1 MTTFRYKGQTAGGA
15 KVSGVLR
22 AYDEFEAADKL
33 RESVAIITKLEAV
46 PEKKESVLSR
56 PVAFRVKEK
65 ELALLCSQFAI
76 ILASG
81 LSVERC
87 VSMVAAQTKNK
98 YLRRMLDKVSEEVG
112 AGYSLA
118 QSFENNA
125 PYLPKTF
132 TETLRAGEQS
142 GTLESCFQRLHAY
155 YDRSAKTR
163 AKIVSTLTYPVMVII
178 VAIVVFVIIIAVA
191 VPAFTDAFTD
201 LGSGSLPGVTRA
213 LMAVSA
219 FFTKWWWLV
228 LGVLALLTGI
238 VVFIFREHWAE
249 ISEALSRLTLGQGLL
264 ALAVGL
270 SYPLLEGVSSWLI
283 VRSRLPHF
291 PLRQGIDNAWMG
303 TFGNVVGL
311 GAGSVPFQ
319 TWYLHRR
326 GLDVGPGVGL
336 MTLQYVFHK
345 TAVLLYATVLLLAG
359 RPWIAA
365 HSDGVL
371 RYLPGAYAVVAGVIV
386 GLIALCALPVVQRL
400 ARWLLHFLPD
410 TGRWAERRE
419 SWLEQLDTLSTESR
433 HLLADKP
440 RCAAILGVHLV
451 KLFLLFCLPWMG
463 LRFMELDTGLTFWQV
478 QLLTSLTLFVS
489 NALPNVAGMGSVET
503 AFLLVYSSFLPDAS
517 SMSLLMFY
525 RLASYYAVFAA
536 SAVGFALAQRRL
548 SRE

>member
-1 MTTFRYKGQTAGGA
+1 MSSSASPAPSRRKT
-15 KVSGVLR
+15 L
-22 AYDEFEAADKL
+22 
-33 RESVAIITKLEAV
+33 
-46 PEKKESVLSR
+46 LS
-56 PVAFRVKEK
+56 
-65 ELALLCSQFAI
+65 
-76 ILASG
+76 
-81 LSVERC
+81 
-87 VSMVAAQTKNK
+87 
-98 YLRRMLDKVSEEVG
+98 
-112 AGYSLA
+112 
-118 QSFENNA
+118 
-125 PYLPKTF
+125 
-132 TETLRAGEQS
+132 
-142 GTLESCFQRLHAY
+142 
-155 YDRSAKTR
+155 
-163 AKIVSTLTYPVMVII
+163 
-178 VAIVVFVIIIAVA
+178 
-191 VPAFTDAFTD
+191 
-201 LGSGSLPGVTRA
+201 
-213 LMAVSA
+213 
-219 FFTKWWWLV
+219 

-283 VRSRLPHF
+283 VRSRLPYF

-371 RYLPGAYAVVAGVIV
+371 RYLPGAYTVVAGVIV

-400 ARWLLHFLPD
+400 A
-410 TGRWAERRE
+410 
-419 SWLEQLDTLSTESR
+419 TLSTESR

-463 LRFMELDTGLTFWQV
+463 LRFMGLDTGLAFWQV

-548 SRE
+548 NRG

>member
-1 MTTFRYKGQTAGGA
+1 MSSSASPAPSRRKT
-15 KVSGVLR
+15 L
-22 AYDEFEAADKL
+22 
-33 RESVAIITKLEAV
+33 
-46 PEKKESVLSR
+46 LS
-56 PVAFRVKEK
+56 
-65 ELALLCSQFAI
+65 
-76 ILASG
+76 
-81 LSVERC
+81 
-87 VSMVAAQTKNK
+87 
-98 YLRRMLDKVSEEVG
+98 
-112 AGYSLA
+112 
-118 QSFENNA
+118 
-125 PYLPKTF
+125 
-132 TETLRAGEQS
+132 
-142 GTLESCFQRLHAY
+142 
-155 YDRSAKTR
+155 
-163 AKIVSTLTYPVMVII
+163 
-178 VAIVVFVIIIAVA
+178 
-191 VPAFTDAFTD
+191 
-201 LGSGSLPGVTRA
+201 
-213 LMAVSA
+213 
-219 FFTKWWWLV
+219 

-291 PLRQGIDNAWMG
+291 SLRQGIDNAWMG

-419 SWLEQLDTLSTESR
+419 SWLQQLGR
-433 HLLADKP
+433 AP
-440 RCAAILGVHLV
+440 RAAI
-451 KLFLLFCLPWMG
+451 CWQ
-463 LRFMELDTGLTFWQV
+463 TGPAVPPFWACI
-478 QLLTSLTLFVS
+478 SS
-489 NALPNVAGMGSVET
+489 SCSCSSACPGWGCGSWGWIPDWPSGRC
-503 AFLLVYSSFLPDAS
+503 SS
-517 SMSLLMFY
+517 
-525 RLASYYAVFAA
+525 
-536 SAVGFALAQRRL
+536 
-548 SRE
+548 

>member
-1 MTTFRYKGQTAGGA
+1 MDQSTPQQPSRKKTILSLT
-15 KVSGVLR
+15 VL
-22 AYDEFEAADKL
+22 
-33 RESVAIITKLEAV
+33 
-46 PEKKESVLSR
+46 
-56 PVAFRVKEK
+56 
-65 ELALLCSQFAI
+65 
-76 ILASG
+76 
-81 LSVERC
+81 
-87 VSMVAAQTKNK
+87 
-98 YLRRMLDKVSEEVG
+98 
-112 AGYSLA
+112 
-118 QSFENNA
+118 
-125 PYLPKTF
+125 
-132 TETLRAGEQS
+132 
-142 GTLESCFQRLHAY
+142 
-155 YDRSAKTR
+155 
-163 AKIVSTLTYPVMVII
+163 
-178 VAIVVFVIIIAVA
+178 VV
-191 VPAFTDAFTD
+191 
-201 LGSGSLPGVTRA
+201 
-213 LMAVSA
+213 
-219 FFTKWWWLV
+219 
-228 LGVLALLTGI
+228 LTGI
-238 VVFIFREHWAE
+238 VFWIFQRHWAE
-249 ISEALSRLTLGQGLL
+249 ISAALAQLRFWQVLL
-264 ALAVGL
+264 VLAVGL
-270 SYPLLEGVSSWLI
+270 TYPVLEGLVSWVI
-283 VRSRLPHF
+283 IRSRMPGF
-291 PLRQGIDNAWMG
+291 TVRQALESSFMG
-303 TFGNVVGL
+303 TFGNVICL
-311 GAGSVPFQ
+311 GAGAMPMQSY
-319 TWYLHRR
+319 YLYRS
-326 GLDVGPGVGL
+326 GLPLGPGVGL

-463 LRFMELDTGLTFWQV
+463 LRFMGLDTGLAFWQV

-536 SAVGFALAQRRL
+536 SAVGFGLTQRRL

>member
-1 MTTFRYKGQTAGGA
+1 MSSSASPAPSRRKT
-15 KVSGVLR
+15 L
-22 AYDEFEAADKL
+22 
-33 RESVAIITKLEAV
+33 
-46 PEKKESVLSR
+46 LS
-56 PVAFRVKEK
+56 
-65 ELALLCSQFAI
+65 
-76 ILASG
+76 
-81 LSVERC
+81 
-87 VSMVAAQTKNK
+87 
-98 YLRRMLDKVSEEVG
+98 
-112 AGYSLA
+112 
-118 QSFENNA
+118 
-125 PYLPKTF
+125 
-132 TETLRAGEQS
+132 
-142 GTLESCFQRLHAY
+142 
-155 YDRSAKTR
+155 
-163 AKIVSTLTYPVMVII
+163 
-178 VAIVVFVIIIAVA
+178 
-191 VPAFTDAFTD
+191 
-201 LGSGSLPGVTRA
+201 
-213 LMAVSA
+213 
-219 FFTKWWWLV
+219 

-283 VRSRLPHF
+283 VRSRLSHF

-359 RPWIAA
+359 RPWMAA

-371 RYLPGAYAVVAGVIV
+371 RYLPGAY
-386 GLIALCALPVVQRL
+386 ALPVVQRL

-410 TGRWAERRE
+410 TGHWAERRE
-419 SWLEQLDTLSTESR
+419 SWLKQLDTLSTESR

-463 LRFMELDTGLTFWQV
+463 LRFMGLDTGLTFWQV

-536 SAVGFALAQRRL
+536 SAVGFALVQRRL
-548 SRE
+548 NRG

>member
-1 MTTFRYKGQTAGGA
+1 MSSSASPAPSRRKT
-15 KVSGVLR
+15 L
-22 AYDEFEAADKL
+22 
-33 RESVAIITKLEAV
+33 
-46 PEKKESVLSR
+46 LS
-56 PVAFRVKEK
+56 
-65 ELALLCSQFAI
+65 
-76 ILASG
+76 
-81 LSVERC
+81 
-87 VSMVAAQTKNK
+87 
-98 YLRRMLDKVSEEVG
+98 
-112 AGYSLA
+112 
-118 QSFENNA
+118 
-125 PYLPKTF
+125 
-132 TETLRAGEQS
+132 
-142 GTLESCFQRLHAY
+142 
-155 YDRSAKTR
+155 
-163 AKIVSTLTYPVMVII
+163 
-178 VAIVVFVIIIAVA
+178 
-191 VPAFTDAFTD
+191 
-201 LGSGSLPGVTRA
+201 
-213 LMAVSA
+213 
-219 FFTKWWWLV
+219 

-303 TFGNVVGL
+303 TFGNVVG
-311 GAGSVPFQ
+311 
-319 TWYLHRR
+319 
-326 GLDVGPGVGL
+326 PGVGL

-359 RPWIAA
+359 RLWMAT

-419 SWLEQLDTLSTESR
+419 SWLQQLDTLSTESR

-463 LRFMELDTGLTFWQV
+463 LRFMGLDTGLAFWQV

-548 SRE
+548 NRG

>member
-1 MTTFRYKGQTAGGA
+1 MSSSASPAPSRRKT
-15 KVSGVLR
+15 L
-22 AYDEFEAADKL
+22 
-33 RESVAIITKLEAV
+33 
-46 PEKKESVLSR
+46 LS
-56 PVAFRVKEK
+56 
-65 ELALLCSQFAI
+65 
-76 ILASG
+76 
-81 LSVERC
+81 
-87 VSMVAAQTKNK
+87 
-98 YLRRMLDKVSEEVG
+98 
-112 AGYSLA
+112 
-118 QSFENNA
+118 
-125 PYLPKTF
+125 
-132 TETLRAGEQS
+132 
-142 GTLESCFQRLHAY
+142 
-155 YDRSAKTR
+155 
-163 AKIVSTLTYPVMVII
+163 
-178 VAIVVFVIIIAVA
+178 
-191 VPAFTDAFTD
+191 
-201 LGSGSLPGVTRA
+201 
-213 LMAVSA
+213 
-219 FFTKWWWLV
+219 

-419 SWLEQLDTLSTESR
+419 SWLEQLDTLEHREPPSAGGQAPLCRHSGRASR
-433 HLLADKP
+433 QAVPALLPALDGAAVHGAGHRTGLLAGAAPDVADPLCLQRPAQRGGHGLGGDGLPAGVQQLPP
-440 RCAAILGVHLV
+440 RCFVHEPADV
-451 KLFLLFCLPWMG
+451 LPAG
-463 LRFMELDTGLTFWQV
+463 
-478 QLLTSLTLFVS
+478 QLL
-489 NALPNVAGMGSVET
+489 
-503 AFLLVYSSFLPDAS
+503 
-517 SMSLLMFY
+517 
-525 RLASYYAVFAA
+525 
-536 SAVGFALAQRRL
+536 RRL
-548 SRE
+548 CGKCRRLWAGAEKIIS

>member
-1 MTTFRYKGQTAGGA
+1 MSSSASPAPSRRKT
-15 KVSGVLR
+15 L
-22 AYDEFEAADKL
+22 
-33 RESVAIITKLEAV
+33 
-46 PEKKESVLSR
+46 LS
-56 PVAFRVKEK
+56 
-65 ELALLCSQFAI
+65 
-76 ILASG
+76 
-81 LSVERC
+81 
-87 VSMVAAQTKNK
+87 
-98 YLRRMLDKVSEEVG
+98 
-112 AGYSLA
+112 
-118 QSFENNA
+118 
-125 PYLPKTF
+125 
-132 TETLRAGEQS
+132 
-142 GTLESCFQRLHAY
+142 
-155 YDRSAKTR
+155 
-163 AKIVSTLTYPVMVII
+163 
-178 VAIVVFVIIIAVA
+178 
-191 VPAFTDAFTD
+191 
-201 LGSGSLPGVTRA
+201 
-213 LMAVSA
+213 
-219 FFTKWWWLV
+219 

-283 VRSRLPHF
+283 
-291 PLRQGIDNAWMG
+291 
-303 TFGNVVGL
+303 
-311 GAGSVPFQ
+311 
-319 TWYLHRR
+319 
-326 GLDVGPGVGL
+326 
-336 MTLQYVFHK
+336 
-345 TAVLLYATVLLLAG
+345 
-359 RPWIAA
+359 
-365 HSDGVL
+365 
-371 RYLPGAYAVVAGVIV
+371 
-386 GLIALCALPVVQRL
+386 ALCALPVVQRL

-419 SWLEQLDTLSTESR
+419 SWLKQLDTLSTESR

-548 SRE
+548 NRG

>member
-1 MTTFRYKGQTAGGA
+1 MDQSTPQQPSRKKTILSLT
-15 KVSGVLR
+15 VL
-22 AYDEFEAADKL
+22 
-33 RESVAIITKLEAV
+33 
-46 PEKKESVLSR
+46 
-56 PVAFRVKEK
+56 
-65 ELALLCSQFAI
+65 
-76 ILASG
+76 
-81 LSVERC
+81 
-87 VSMVAAQTKNK
+87 
-98 YLRRMLDKVSEEVG
+98 
-112 AGYSLA
+112 
-118 QSFENNA
+118 
-125 PYLPKTF
+125 
-132 TETLRAGEQS
+132 
-142 GTLESCFQRLHAY
+142 
-155 YDRSAKTR
+155 
-163 AKIVSTLTYPVMVII
+163 
-178 VAIVVFVIIIAVA
+178 VV
-191 VPAFTDAFTD
+191 
-201 LGSGSLPGVTRA
+201 
-213 LMAVSA
+213 
-219 FFTKWWWLV
+219 
-228 LGVLALLTGI
+228 LTGI
-238 VVFIFREHWAE
+238 VFWIFQRHWAE
-249 ISEALSRLTLGQGLL
+249 ISAALAQLRLWQVLL
-264 ALAVGL
+264 VLAVGL
-270 SYPLLEGVSSWLI
+270 TYPVLEGLVSRVI
-283 VRSRLPHF
+283 IRSRMPGF
-291 PLRQGIDNAWMG
+291 TVRQALESSFMG
-303 TFGNVVGL
+303 TFGNVICL
-311 GAGSVPFQ
+311 GAGAMPMQSY
-319 TWYLHRR
+319 YLYRS
-326 GLDVGPGVGL
+326 GLPLGPGVGL

-359 RPWIAA
+359 RPWMAA

-463 LRFMELDTGLTFWQV
+463 LQFMGLDTGLAFWQV

>member
-1 MTTFRYKGQTAGGA
+1 MKLYIDPGTGSMLFAILIGIIGA
-15 KVSGVLR
+15 LNFALR
-22 AYDEFEAADKL
+22 GWIIKL
-33 RESVAIITKLEAV
+33 RFLLSGGEKTAVDLEKH
-46 PEKKESVLSR
+46 P
-56 PVAFRVKEK
+56 
-65 ELALLCSQFAI
+65 LA
-76 ILASG
+76 
-81 LSVERC
+81 
-87 VSMVAAQTKNK
+87 
-98 YLRRMLDKVSEEVG
+98 
-112 AGYSLA
+112 
-118 QSFENNA
+118 
-125 PYLPKTF
+125 
-132 TETLRAGEQS
+132 
-142 GTLESCFQRLHAY
+142 
-155 YDRSAKTR
+155 
-163 AKIVSTLTYPVMVII
+163 
-178 VAIVVFVIIIAVA
+178 VFVDDKRYWNVMEP
-191 VPAFTDAFTD
+191 VC
-201 LGSGSLPGVTRA
+201 
-213 LMAVSA
+213 
-219 FFTKWWWLV
+219 
-228 LGVLALLTGI
+228 
-238 VVFIFREHWAE
+238 RE
-249 ISEALSRLTLGQGLL
+249 L
-264 ALAVGL
+264 
-270 SYPLLEGVSSWLI
+270 
-283 VRSRLPHF
+283 
-291 PLRQGIDNAWMG
+291 D
-303 TFGNVVGL
+303 
-311 GAGSVPFQ
+311 
-319 TWYLHRR
+319 RR

-400 ARWLLHFLPD
+400 ARWLLHFLPN

-419 SWLEQLDTLSTESR
+419 SWLKQLDTLSTESR

-463 LRFMELDTGLTFWQV
+463 LRFMELDTGLAFWQV

-536 SAVGFALAQRRL
+536 SAVGFALAQRSL

>member
-1 MTTFRYKGQTAGGA
+1 MSSSASPAPSRRKT
-15 KVSGVLR
+15 L
-22 AYDEFEAADKL
+22 
-33 RESVAIITKLEAV
+33 
-46 PEKKESVLSR
+46 LS
-56 PVAFRVKEK
+56 
-65 ELALLCSQFAI
+65 
-76 ILASG
+76 
-81 LSVERC
+81 
-87 VSMVAAQTKNK
+87 
-98 YLRRMLDKVSEEVG
+98 
-112 AGYSLA
+112 
-118 QSFENNA
+118 
-125 PYLPKTF
+125 
-132 TETLRAGEQS
+132 
-142 GTLESCFQRLHAY
+142 
-155 YDRSAKTR
+155 
-163 AKIVSTLTYPVMVII
+163 
-178 VAIVVFVIIIAVA
+178 
-191 VPAFTDAFTD
+191 
-201 LGSGSLPGVTRA
+201 
-213 LMAVSA
+213 
-219 FFTKWWWLV
+219 

-359 RPWIAA
+359 RPWMAA

-386 GLIALCALPVVQRL
+386 GLIALCALPVVQHL

-419 SWLEQLDTLSTESR
+419 SWLEQLDT
-433 HLLADKP
+433 
-440 RCAAILGVHLV
+440 
-451 KLFLLFCLPWMG
+451 
-463 LRFMELDTGLTFWQV
+463 
-478 QLLTSLTLFVS
+478 
-489 NALPNVAGMGSVET
+489 LPNVAGMGSVET

-536 SAVGFALAQRRL
+536 SAVGFGLAQRRL

>member
-1 MTTFRYKGQTAGGA
+1 MSSSASPAPSRRKT
-15 KVSGVLR
+15 L
-22 AYDEFEAADKL
+22 
-33 RESVAIITKLEAV
+33 
-46 PEKKESVLSR
+46 LS
-56 PVAFRVKEK
+56 
-65 ELALLCSQFAI
+65 
-76 ILASG
+76 
-81 LSVERC
+81 
-87 VSMVAAQTKNK
+87 
-98 YLRRMLDKVSEEVG
+98 
-112 AGYSLA
+112 
-118 QSFENNA
+118 
-125 PYLPKTF
+125 
-132 TETLRAGEQS
+132 
-142 GTLESCFQRLHAY
+142 
-155 YDRSAKTR
+155 
-163 AKIVSTLTYPVMVII
+163 
-178 VAIVVFVIIIAVA
+178 
-191 VPAFTDAFTD
+191 
-201 LGSGSLPGVTRA
+201 
-213 LMAVSA
+213 
-219 FFTKWWWLV
+219 

-311 GAGSVPFQ
+311 GAGSMPFQ

-359 RPWIAA
+359 RPWMAA

-410 TGRWAERRE
+410 TGR
-419 SWLEQLDTLSTESR
+419 
-433 HLLADKP
+433 
-440 RCAAILGVHLV
+440 CAAILGVHLV

-463 LRFMELDTGLTFWQV
+463 LRFMGLDTGLAFWQV
-478 QLLTSLTLFVS
+478 QLLTSLIFFVS

-548 SRE
+548 NRG